1 MEGEC
6 RGERLAAGSG
16 SCRLVK
22 SHRVENRSDRAM
34 IYGLGA
40 HYGFRAPLGKEEHRL
55 PGLSAVRPCGMNEA
69 CMGMPL
75 NFPHL
80 GSWTQDK
87 PFDANDVCI
96 EPWTSLLDAVAAGR
110 ELWENGSTEGP
121 FPSEQK

>member
-55 PGLSAVRPCGMNEA
+55 PGLSAVRPYGMNGA

-75 NFPHL
+75 NFPYL
-80 GSWTQDK
+80 GIWTQD
-87 PFDANDVCI
+87 
-96 EPWTSLLDAVAAGR
+96 
-110 ELWENGSTEGP
+110 
-121 FPSEQK
+121 